1 MHQPRHW
8 MLLARSLSL
17 FRASSVVGVHASSMC
32 EPRSRRMCVGGIDG
46 SSIDP
51 PSHRVRE
58 RPPLLDDRHQPPP
71 ELELLVVATSRHES
85 SRQGRSSDVVESSV
99 RDRCRRSHVPSDGA
113 DSEERER
120 LGARSNVLGRVRA
133 SSRLLPSRVRA
144 PRSPRR
150 PPLLH
155 HDDNDDSHDHEHE

>member
-8 MLLARSLSL
+8 MLLARCLSLS
-17 FRASSVVGVHASSMC
+17 RSPSVVGVHASSMC
-32 EPRSRRMCVGGIDG
+32 EPRMCVGGIDG

-58 RPPLLDDRHQPPP
+58 RPPLV
-71 ELELLVVATSRHES
+71 LVVATSRHES

-99 RDRCRRSHVPSDGA
+99 RDRCRTSHVPSDGA

-120 LGARSNVLGRVRA
+120 LGARSNVLRRVRA

-155 HDDNDDSHDHEHE
+155 DDESHDHEHE

>member
-8 MLLARSLSL
+8 MLLARYLSLS
-17 FRASSVVGVHASSMC
+17 RSPSVVGVHASSMC

-58 RPPLLDDRHQPPP
+58 RPQ
-71 ELELLVVATSRHES
+71 LVLVAATPRNES
-85 SRQGRSSDVVESSV
+85 SRQGRASDIVESSV

-155 HDDNDDSHDHEHE
+155 HDDSHGHEHE